1 MYSLRRTLAV
11 RFSITIFIALLF
23 IAVWA
28 YLGAQRI
35 LREELDRGLAAVAQL
50 EFAVIGAGFPI
61 ALHAEPSDLDGF
73 IDVVNRFVIVRDVD
87 TNVLAVNTPLAN
99 NVPLEAE
106 SFQQALRGS
115 QIWTTQDWGDDQ
127 IRSYYGSVDLSRNR
141 GQVVVQ
147 VAASLQPLS
156 AANREVLFLLLG
168 TVLLGTAASALGAGW
183 LASSSVTPVD
193 EITQQAQGIQPGMVG
208 QRITE
213 HADIDEFAGL
223 VRVLNGMLERL
234 DRTFETQ
241 RRMIADAG
249 HDLRTPLTAMQGEI
263 EVTLRGERSPVEYK
277 ATLSSVLEEVDHLVS
292 ISDSLVLLARLDAGA
307 LSPERI
313 ERDVADLVQRSVLRA
328 QARAEGD
335 RNITFAG
342 PDGGGATGAVDA
354 KMLTVAVDHLLDN
367 AIKHTPDGT
376 DVHIR
381 VAARDGELTITVED
395 DGPGLSEET
404 LSHLFE
410 RFYRTDAARAR
421 TGAAGL
427 GLTIVAAIVSAHSG
441 KIRADAS
448 DRGGLRVSIE
458 IPREAPIA

>member
-35 LREELDRGLAAVAQL
+35 LREELDHGLAAVAQL

-73 IDVVNRFVIVRDVD
+73 IDVVNRFVVVRDVD
-87 TNVLAVNTPLAN
+87 TAVLAVNTPLAN
-99 NVPLEAE
+99 NLPLEPE
-106 SFQQALRGS
+106 SFEQARRGS
-115 QIWTTQDWGDDQ
+115 QVWTTQDWGDDQ

-183 LASSSVTPVD
+183 LASSSATPVE

-213 HADIDEFAGL
+213 HADVVEFAGL
-223 VRVLNGMLERL
+223 IRVLNGMLERL

-263 EVTLRGERSPVEYK
+263 EVALRGERSPADYK
-277 ATLSSVLEEVDHLVS
+277 ATLSSALEEVDHLVS

-313 ERDVADLVQRSVLRA
+313 ERDVASLVQRSALRA
-328 QARAEGD
+328 RARAEGNGD
-335 RNITFAG
+335 VTFTG
-342 PDGGGATGAVDA
+342 PDGGATAAVDA

-376 DVHIR
+376 DVHIS
-381 VAARDGELTITVED
+381 VATRDDNLTITLED
-395 DGPGLSEET
+395 NGPGLSEET

-427 GLTIVAAIVSAHSG
+427 GLTIVAAIASAHSG
-441 KIRADAS
+441 KVRADAS
-448 DRGGLRVSIE
+448 DRGGLRISME
-458 IPREAPIA
+458 IPREPPDA

>member
-35 LREELDRGLAAVAQL
+35 LREELDHGLAAVAQL

-61 ALHAEPSDLDGF
+61 ALHAEPSDMDGF
-73 IDVVNRFVIVRDVD
+73 IDVVNRFVVVRDVD
-87 TNVLAVNTPLAN
+87 AAVLAVNTPLAN
-99 NVPLEAE
+99 NLPLDPEGFE
-106 SFQQALRGS
+106 QARRGR
-115 QIWTTQDWGDDQ
+115 QVWMTQDWGDDE

-168 TVLLGTAASALGAGW
+168 TVLLGSAASALGAGW
-183 LASSSVTPVD
+183 LASSSVRPVD
-193 EITQQAQGIQPGMVG
+193 EITQQAQGIQPGMIG

-213 HADIDEFAGL
+213 HADIVEFAGL
-223 VRVLNGMLERL
+223 VKVLNGMLERL

-263 EVTLRGERSPVEYK
+263 EVALRGERSPADYK
-277 ATLSSVLEEVDHLVS
+277 ATLVSVLEEVDHLVS
-292 ISDSLVLLARLDAGA
+292 ISDSLVLLARLDAGT
-307 LSPERI
+307 LSAERI
-313 ERDVADLVQRSVLRA
+313 ERDVADLVQRSALRA
-328 QARAEGD
+328 QARAEGKRD
-335 RNITFAG
+335 VTFTG
-342 PDGGGATGAVDA
+342 PDGGATAAVDA

-376 DVHIR
+376 SVH
-381 VAARDGELTITVED
+381 VSVTARDGDLTITVED

-410 RFYRTDAARAR
+410 RFYRTDEARSR

-441 KIRADAS
+441 KVRADAS
-448 DRGGLRVSIE
+448 DRGGLRVSMD
-458 IPREAPIA
+458 IPRQPPAA

>member
-28 YLGAQRI
+28 FLGAQRI
-35 LREELDRGLAAVAQL
+35 LREELDHGLAAVAQL

-61 ALHAEPSDLDGF
+61 ALHAEPSDMDGF
-73 IDVVNRFVIVRDVD
+73 IDVVNRFVVVRDVD
-87 TNVLAVNTPLAN
+87 AAVLAVNTPLAN
-99 NVPLEAE
+99 NLPLDPEGFE
-106 SFQQALRGS
+106 QARRGR
-115 QIWTTQDWGDDQ
+115 QVWMTQDWGDDQ

-168 TVLLGTAASALGAGW
+168 TVLLGSAASALGAGW

-193 EITQQAQGIQPGMVG
+193 EITQQAQGIQPGMIG

-213 HADIDEFAGL
+213 HADIVEFAGL
-223 VRVLNGMLERL
+223 VKVLNGMLERL

-263 EVTLRGERSPVEYK
+263 EVALRGERSPADYK
-277 ATLSSVLEEVDHLVS
+277 ATLVSVLEEVDHLVS
-292 ISDSLVLLARLDAGA
+292 ISDSLVLLARLDAGT
-307 LSPERI
+307 LSAERI
-313 ERDVADLVQRSVLRA
+313 ERDVADLVQRSALRA
-328 QARAEGD
+328 QARAEGKRD
-335 RNITFAG
+335 VTFTG
-342 PDGGGATGAVDA
+342 PDGGATAAVDA

-376 DVHIR
+376 SVH
-381 VAARDGELTITVED
+381 VSVTARDGDLTITVED

-410 RFYRTDAARAR
+410 RFYRTDEARSR

-441 KIRADAS
+441 KVRADAS
-448 DRGGLRVSIE
+448 DRGGLRVSMD
-458 IPREAPIA
+458 IPRQPPAA